1 MKFKIKGIRID
12 GVKSYRNLT
21 LKPKYKEKVNT
32 SITNIENQNEKPKNT
47 ETEINPK
54 KAETKEKMT
63 GIDILTEKIINF
75 RYPK

>member
-1 MKFKIKGIRID
+1 M
-12 GVKSYRNLT
+12 
-21 LKPKYKEKVNT
+21 NT
-32 SITNIENQNEKPKNT
+32 FITKIENQNKKPENI
-47 ETEINPK
+47 ETGINPE